1 MGELTNIKTIVQSV
15 AKNTATDAAKAVGKT
30 APASTTATSVEPKIK
45 RSEFFTGAIVRGN
58 ENSLGQAPRHEYIN
72 EFIDFWTGDYRA
84 KAKCLCFLAIAFLTF
99 NIMAP
104 FALFCVALAAKYWDL
119 AMWNRNISRF
129 NGHFR
134 TVIYG
139 L

>member
-1 MGELTNIKTIVQSV
+1 MAGHDGMENIKDVVKGVVQRTV
-15 AKNTATDAAKAVGKT
+15 API
-30 APASTTATSVEPKIK
+30 APAKHVEPKVK
-45 RSEFFTGAIVRGN
+45 TSEFFTGAIVRGK
-58 ENSLGQAPRHEYIN
+58 ENSLGQATRAEYIN

-84 KAKCLCFLAIAFLTF
+84 KSKCLCFIAIAILTF
-99 NIMAP
+99 NIITP

-134 TVIYG
+134 TIIYG

>member
-1 MGELTNIKTIVQSV
+1 MAQLTNIGTTLKSIAESTVV
-15 AKNTATDAAKAVGKT
+15 DGKKT
-30 APASTTATSVEPKIK
+30 AGVATPAVAEPKVK
-45 RSEFFTGAIVRGN
+45 KSEFFTGAIVRGS

-84 KAKCLCFLAIAFLTF
+84 KAKFICFGAIAILTF
-99 NIMAP
+99 NIIAP
-104 FALFCVALAAKYWDL
+104 FSLLCVALAAKYWDL

-134 TVIYG
+134 TIIYG

>member
-1 MGELTNIKTIVQSV
+1 MAGSSGLQNIKDVV
-15 AKNTATDAAKAVGKT
+15 KGAALRTAEPLQPKKQGAAPTKMPEG
-30 APASTTATSVEPKIK
+30 
-45 RSEFFTGAIVRGN
+45 FFTGAISRGS
-58 ENSLGQAPRHEYIN
+58 ENVLGQATRAEYIN

-84 KAKCLCFLAIAFLTF
+84 KAKCLAFLALAVVTWNWF
-99 NIMAP
+99 AP
-104 FALFCVALAAKYWDL
+104 FALFSVALAAKYWDL

-139 L
+139 Q